1 MCPSLPA
8 PEVATLVLPP
18 SENPPAAG
26 VDNPWVDAAVL
37 PPKLNPAVGAEVAT
51 GVENEKPT
59 NNNHFKRFTFEIRPE
74 QICNV
79 LCFSN
84 KQKAYVWVQHFI
96 YYINLLFT
104 GRRMFIYITSSCCGL
119 LGTKPT
125 KAKTSTSRHLGT

>member
-1 MCPSLPA
+1 MTTSIDLYTQSDPSAPSLPA
-8 PEVATLVLPP
+8 PEVATPVLPP

-59 NNNHFKRFTFEIRPE
+59 NNNYFKIRPE

-79 LCFSN
+79 L
-84 KQKAYVWVQHFI
+84 
-96 YYINLLFT
+96 
-104 GRRMFIYITSSCCGL
+104 
-119 LGTKPT
+119 
-125 KAKTSTSRHLGT
+125 